1 MVVAPWPHYA
11 MSVRIRYPSG
21 KIKSSSSNRSL
32 KFILIISLIS
42 VIAVVIV
49 VLKNFFSPYIADSE
63 KVEEEIKRE
72 TNVGTVHS
80 EKDAQEALGG
90 YHRG

>member
-1 MVVAPWPHYA
+1 
-11 MSVRIRYPSG
+11 MSSRIRYPSN
-21 KIKSSSSNRSL
+21 KIKLSSSNRSL

-72 TNVGTVHS
+72 TNVGPLTPTS
-80 EKDAQEALGG
+80 CW
-90 YHRG
+90 